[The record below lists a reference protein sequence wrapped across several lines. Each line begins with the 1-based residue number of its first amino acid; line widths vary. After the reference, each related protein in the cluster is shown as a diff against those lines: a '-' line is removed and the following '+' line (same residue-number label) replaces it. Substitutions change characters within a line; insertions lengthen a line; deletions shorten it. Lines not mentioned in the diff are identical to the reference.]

1 MGYDFTTQ
9 LLMSE
14 MKKSN
19 ATMHAA
25 NSNYASSEIEKSRT
39 GKSNQNATNKKISKL
54 IIHDLHAALL
64 QGNGLQMTNC
74 VWYDQ

>member
-1 MGYDFTTQ
+1 MLQ
-9 LLMSE
+9 CMQQI
-14 MKKSN
+14 
-19 ATMHAA
+19 A
-25 NSNYASSEIEKSRT
+25 NASSEIEKSRT

-74 VWYDQ
+74 IWYDQ